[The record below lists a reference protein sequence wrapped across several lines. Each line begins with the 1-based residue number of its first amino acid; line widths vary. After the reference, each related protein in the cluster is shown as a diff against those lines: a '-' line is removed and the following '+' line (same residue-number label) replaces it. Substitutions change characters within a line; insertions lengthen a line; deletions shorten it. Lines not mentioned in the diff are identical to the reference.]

1 MNRIL
6 FMQELERLL
15 VDISEEDK
23 VDALQ
28 YYNDYFDDA
37 GVENEGQVIKELGTP
52 QDIARSI
59 TDREIPSSTIEAPSV
74 IDTDSHS
81 NQKSSNTQYSHYK
94 NTNNYNNR
102 STSTQNTKTHILNNK
117 LLMIILLVL
126 ALPIILPVGLAIFS
140 SLFALMMTGVG
151 FVIGGFAS
159 LILVHTIPGT
169 IAATKLAISG
179 VGLMLIALGSLWTW
193 GIFKFFKFISPQL
206 ARGITKITTG
216 FKKNGGK
223 THAQ

>member
-23 VDALQ
+23 IDALQ

-37 GVENEGQVIKELGTP
+37 GAENEGQVIKELGSP

-59 TDREIPSSTIEAPSV
+59 TDREVPTSNIDAPSIV
-74 IDTDSHS
+74 EGNSHTNQRSSDTRY
-81 NQKSSNTQYSHYK
+81 NHYK
-94 NTNNYNNR
+94 NTNNYNNS
-102 STSTQNTKTHILNNK
+102 STSTQKTKTNLLNNK

-126 ALPIILPVGLAIFS
+126 ALPIILPVGFAIFS
-140 SLFALMMTGVG
+140 SLLALMMTGVG

-159 LILVHTIPGT
+159 LILVHTVPGT
-169 IAATKLAISG
+169 IVATKLAISG
-179 VGLMLIALGSLWTW
+179 IGLMLIALGSLWTW

-206 ARGITKITTG
+206 AHGITKITAG